1 MPVTWTQA
9 KINSSHRIVA
19 IWWTN
24 MFFIVVLSWFTGR
37 LAELNLLIP
46 CQLKTAPMLEITV
59 YWWLNIAIKQ
69 NLCILSLP
77 IFFLILLY
85 FFDQVH
91 IFLMGVHWILII
103 TSLRSAP
110 AFQFLLSL
118 MALTIKSL
126 TFHWKC
132 FASFWTW
139 YVIDYYEGCGNF
151 HTRERCSLFKLLEVQ
166 TKRLCLLFKLFV
178 MLCLWHLT
186 SRFNSIPEMQ
196 SWDVKL
202 EYQISLS
209 DSFFWCVSD
218 HVVLVYWLLLK

>member
-1 MPVTWTQA
+1 
-9 KINSSHRIVA
+9 
-19 IWWTN
+19 
-24 MFFIVVLSWFTGR
+24 MFFIVVLSWFTSR
-37 LAELNLLIP
+37 LAELSLLIT
-46 CQLKTAPMLEITV
+46 CQLKTAPMLEITLQ
-59 YWWLNIAIKQ
+59 WWLNTTIKQ
-69 NLCILSLP
+69 NLYILSLP
-77 IFFLILLY
+77 KIFSHTSL

-126 TFHWKC
+126 TSHWKC

-139 YVIDYYEGCGNF
+139 YVIDCYEGCSNF
-151 HTRERCSLFKLLEVQ
+151 RTRGRCSLFKLLEVQ
-166 TKRLCLLFKLFV
+166 IKRLCLSFKLCV
-178 MLCLWHLT
+178 MLFLWHLT
-186 SRFNSIPEMQ
+186 SCFNSIPEMQ
-196 SWDVKL
+196 SWNVKL

-218 HVVLVYWLLLK
+218 HVVLVYW